1 MKKLFIALAFV
12 LFTISASAQQT
23 KSVAKAENC
32 CAKHATC
39 AKMTPKEVAKCQAT
53 CKAEGKQC
61 TAEEMA
67 KCKNEAKS
75 CCAKK

>member
-1 MKKLFIALAFV
+1 MKKIFIALAFV

-23 KSVAKAENC
+23 KPVAKTENC
-32 CAKHATC
+32 CVKNATC
-39 AKMTPKEVAKCQAT
+39 AKMTPEERAKCQAT
-53 CKAEGKQC
+53 CKAEEKKC

>member
-1 MKKLFIALAFV
+1 MKKIFIALAIV

-23 KSVAKAENC
+23 KAVAKAANC
-32 CAKHATC
+32 CAKNTTSV
-39 AKMTPKEVAKCQAT
+39 KMTPEEIAKCKAT
-53 CKAEGKQC
+53 CKAEGKKC

>member
-1 MKKLFIALAFV
+1 MKKMFIALAIV

-23 KSVAKAENC
+23 KPVAKAENC

-39 AKMTPKEVAKCQAT
+39 AKMTPEEITKCQAT
-53 CKAEGKQC
+53 CKAEGKKC